1 MKTLLCF
8 IVLSVMVV
16 AGSQRDFYTEKW
28 KVNETKTVNNV
39 VITRLN
45 GENTGF
51 GVTNI
56 VYKTQKYLLREIKAR
71 KSSGDMSKSRWAS
84 YDEKYR
90 RQASGGMLH
99 VFLTRNDFDMGNMDY
114 FHVKIIDRNGKEIFK
129 KQYPNQIPRTYRKPE
144 YMWKN
149 EGRMLIGCE
158 LFLPITIEVTDKSQE
173 KEVKHSFKISAE

>member
-56 VYKTQKYLLREIKAR
+56 VYKTFIRHK
-71 KSSGDMSKSRWAS
+71 G
-84 YDEKYR
+84 
-90 RQASGGMLH
+90 
-99 VFLTRNDFDMGNMDY
+99 
-114 FHVKIIDRNGKEIFK
+114 
-129 KQYPNQIPRTYRKPE
+129 
-144 YMWKN
+144 
-149 EGRMLIGCE
+149 
-158 LFLPITIEVTDKSQE
+158 
-173 KEVKHSFKISAE
+173 